1 MPKVSTKDVIYFVT
15 FQGVYYNSRPS
26 GENANSYEI
35 EVPISHEQLTRT
47 YTIQIP
53 CEPKNKN
60 DKPYKEKQIIAD
72 SPLSLFRRD
81 YAPLMMP
88 LKYPDFEYLAT
99 FEIKSVRSTHPEM
112 LRENIALMNFQS
124 ICNYIEEAGLEIDP
138 ILYDDAGSL
147 RYAIQEYNKDREGFL
162 SIQEQT
168 RKRKGKKVVQ
178 TNIAKTLLDK
188 YKDQLNDIPK
198 NGNGKHAVI
207 AKKKSNREFAV
218 TLPSEIIEEDFLD
231 DM

>member
-124 ICNYIEEAGLEIDP
+124 LCNYIEEAGLEIEP

-147 RYAIQEYNKDREGFL
+147 RYAIQEYKKDREGFL

-188 YKDQLNDIPK
+188 YSSQLQNS
-198 NGNGKHAVI
+198 NGNGNSKHTGQLKQKVKPKAV
-207 AKKKSNREFAV
+207 A
-218 TLPSEIIEEDFLD
+218 TIEEDFLN